1 MPTKLITHFILG
13 TILGVLSALA
23 INPSLGEVYKNLL
36 REKHDVSLFEEVL
49 EIVDTRYY
57 TEDVDFENMMNV
69 GMTAGLQSLDKY
81 SVYYPPEKMKKTVS
95 IVKGKPGRIGIKF
108 TPESLPLEISGADED
123 SPAAQMEFE
132 PGDILLQIDDID
144 VSSIPTMEE
153 AHQTARQALLGDIGS
168 TVKLKIYS
176 RTEQKVVELTTQR
189 AQIISKASRVRMEGD
204 VMVIRISTFNQNTYP
219 QMKEGV
225 EDMLNKRGDT
235 IIGAVI
241 DLRGNPGGLL
251 EQAAASSDAF
261 LEGGVITT
269 IKWPNGREE
278 EHSAKAGDMLDGLP
292 ITVLINEKSASGAE
306 IMAGALQEN
315 KRALVMGIRSL
326 GKGSVQTI
334 SYLPNNGGMKMTT
347 ALYYTPSGRSIN
359 HLGIS
364 PDIWVEDAPAKSLP
378 NNESVFYDHLISRAT
393 TDEARQTLEKEKRAF
408 LQKQRLR
415 AQDSQMAAALDS
427 IVSQQND

>member
-1 MPTKLITHFILG
+1 
-13 TILGVLSALA
+13 
-23 INPSLGEVYKNLL
+23 
-36 REKHDVSLFEEVL
+36 
-49 EIVDTRYY
+49 
-57 TEDVDFENMMNV
+57 
-69 GMTAGLQSLDKY
+69 
-81 SVYYPPEKMKKTVS
+81 
-95 IVKGKPGRIGIKF
+95 
-108 TPESLPLEISGADED
+108 
-123 SPAAQMEFE
+123 MEFE

-176 RTEQKVVELTTQR
+176 RAEQKVVELTTER

-235 IIGAVI
+235 IIGTVI

-278 EHSAKAGDMLDGLP
+278 EHSAKAGDMLNGLP

-359 HLGIS
+359 HLGIT
-364 PDIWVEDAPAKSLP
+364 PDIWIEDTPAISLP
-378 NNESVFYDHLISRAT
+378 RNESAFYDRLISKST
-393 TDEARQTLEKEKRAF
+393 TEDVRQTLEQEKKVF
-408 LQKQRLR
+408 LRKQQLR
-415 AQDSQMAAALDS
+415 AQDPQMAAALDS
-427 IVSQQND
+427 IVSRQND